1 MAERYGH
8 SKQSPTNGIRTWIR
22 EKILTKKINKME
34 ETKIINVETGTDT
47 HMTLQITKFKTLMLD
62 KVINENWELV
72 IGLSSDG
79 IQFTSLNVK
88 QIDSF
93 IKKLSDAKAEIE
105 RRNKV
110 LKQQIQ

>member
-1 MAERYGH
+1 
-8 SKQSPTNGIRTWIR
+8 
-22 EKILTKKINKME
+22 ME

-110 LKQQIQ
+110 LKQQIH

>member
-1 MAERYGH
+1 
-8 SKQSPTNGIRTWIR
+8 
-22 EKILTKKINKME
+22 ME
-34 ETKIINVETGTDT
+34 ETKIINVETGNDT
-47 HMTLQITKFKTLMLD
+47 QMTLQITKFKTLMLD

>member
-1 MAERYGH
+1 
-8 SKQSPTNGIRTWIR
+8 
-22 EKILTKKINKME
+22 ME
-34 ETKIINVETGTDT
+34 ETKIISVETDTDT
-47 HMTLQITKFKTLMLD
+47 QMTLQITKLKTFMLD
-62 KVINENWELV
+62 KMINENWELV
-72 IGLSSDG
+72 IGLSQEIGLSSDG

-93 IKKLSDAKAEIE
+93 IKKLSDAKTEIE

>member
-1 MAERYGH
+1 MNKVEIQN
-8 SKQSPTNGIRTWIR
+8 K
-22 EKILTKKINKME
+22 LNKME

-47 HMTLQITKFKTLMLD
+47 RMTLQITKFKTLMLD

-110 LKQQIQ
+110 LKQQIH